1 MIKFNNDKTPLNK
14 NLMDDNK
21 EKLQQIHN
29 DIWSK
34 NLPGSEFMDWLK
46 WAENH
51 DTNEVEEMIKTAK
64 FLREDKGVNKL
75 LVIGIGGSY
84 LGAKAAIDFVNG
96 SMYDEVRFAGINLS
110 ADYFKDIE
118 KWLEGSN
125 WAITIISKSGTTLEP
140 SISFRYFKEL
150 LKNQYDDFN
159 ERIVAITDKAQG
171 TLKEMSNENGWTT
184 FVVPDGIGGRFSGI
198 SPVGLFPMAFA
209 NIDIKELLSGVLES
223 QKEYEQSWDNDAMK
237 YALTRYE
244 LGKTDIVEMFASYDP
259 DLVFMSEWIKQ
270 LFGESEGKEGKGLLP
285 ASVTYTADLH
295 SLGQWLQEGNVK
307 NNIFETTIWVENSKN
322 DITIPTDDVDK
333 ENLNSLSGVTLDEI
347 NKQVMYAVIDA
358 HNEGGVPQNVITL
371 NDKSAKELGKLWYFF
386 FITVTATATLLG
398 VNAFNQPGVE
408 TYKANM
414 KQNLDKIKK

>member
-1 MIKFNNDKTPLNK
+1 MIKFNNDKTPLNMS
-14 NLMDDNK
+14 LMDDNK
-21 EKLQQIHN
+21 EKLEQLHS

-46 WAENH
+46 WAEEH
-51 DTNEVEEMIKTAK
+51 DKNEVEEMIKTAK
-64 FLREDKGVNKL
+64 FLREEKGVDKL

-96 SMYDEVRFAGINLS
+96 SMYDDVRFAGINLS

-150 LKNQYDDFN
+150 LKKQYDDFN
-159 ERIVAITDKAQG
+159 ERIIAITDKAQG

-209 NIDIKELLSGVLES
+209 NIDIKELLAGVLES
-223 QKEYEQSWDNDAMK
+223 QKEYELSWDNDALR

-244 LGKTDIVEMFASYDP
+244 LGKTNIVEMFASYDP
-259 DLVFMSEWIKQ
+259 DLVYMAEWIKQ
-270 LFGESEGKEGKGLLP
+270 LFGESEGKDGKGLLP

-307 NNIFETTIWVENSKN
+307 DNIFETTIWVENSKN
-322 DITIPTDDVDK
+322 NVTIPTDDVDK
-333 ENLNSLSGVTLDEI
+333 EGLNSLAGVSLDEI
-347 NKQVMYAVIDA
+347 NEQVMYAVIDA
-358 HNEGGVPQNVITL
+358 HYEGGVPQNIITL
-371 NDKSAKELGKLWYFF
+371 KDKSAKELGKLWYFF

-408 TYKANM
+408 KYKANM

>member
-1 MIKFNNDKTPLNK
+1 MIKFNNEKTPLN
-14 NLMDDNK
+14 NDLMEQNK
-21 EKLQQIHN
+21 DKLQQIHN
-29 DIWSK
+29 DIWNK

-51 DTNEVEEMIKTAK
+51 DTNEVSEMIETAK
-64 FLREDKGVNKL
+64 FLREEKGVEKL

-96 SMYDEVRFAGINLS
+96 SMYDDVRFAGINLS

-140 SISFRYFKEL
+140 SISFRYFKDI
-150 LKNQYDDFN
+150 LKKQYDDYN
-159 ERIVAITDKAQG
+159 ERIIAITDKAQG
-171 TLKEMSNENGWTT
+171 TLKEMATENNWKT
-184 FVVPDGIGGRFSGI
+184 FIVPDGIGGRFSGI

-223 QKEYEQSWDNDAMK
+223 QKEYEANWDNDAVK
-237 YALTRYE
+237 YGLTRYE
-244 LGKTDIVEMFASYDP
+244 LGKTNIVEMFASYDP
-259 DLVFMSEWIKQ
+259 DLVFTAEWIKQ

-307 NNIFETTIWVENSKN
+307 DNIFETTIWVENSKN
-322 DITIPTDDVDK
+322 NVTIPTDESDK
-333 ENLNSLSGVTLDEI
+333 ENLNSLSGVSLDEI
-347 NKQVMYAVIDA
+347 NEQVMHAVIDA
-358 HNEGGVPQNVITL
+358 HYEGGVPQNVITL
-371 NDKSAKELGKLWYFF
+371 KEKSAKELGKLWYFF
-386 FITVTATATLLG
+386 FITVTTTATLLG

-408 TYKANM
+408 KYKANM
-414 KQNLDKIKK
+414 KANLETIKK